1 MFILADRHFRPDRQ
15 LPRPLR
21 VRVRPL
27 LQRRD
32 LPPMAGSRTQMLQD
46 PALRQRPSDRN
57 GVPGEIMI
65 VFFSCLF
72 TSSFVSYIRFT
83 KRL

>member
-21 VRVRPL
+21 VRVRAL

-46 PALRQRPSDRN
+46 PALRQRPSD
-57 GVPGEIMI
+57 
-65 VFFSCLF
+65 
-72 TSSFVSYIRFT
+72 
-83 KRL
+83 